1 MSNFMMNMISWI
13 LLLLV
18 ILTLYL
24 IDKINNL
31 AKMYEA
37 PKPEAPALPEFDTE
51 IPGDLLFAGLEGKK
65 LWDAMNGK
73 QTEGFDASMIDALR
87 PHYEPILREHI
98 VATFKDGLEE
108 VGGDESKVPSSMRKI
123 STVRGFIQSWLPPQH
138 LGSIYRAAL
147 EFAGTY
153 ANEPNPD
160 TLVRLKQTVDSV
172 VDMLYQRVGITN
184 EVPFS
189 DFLFEEVPVQ
199 DHQEDAML
207 ALTDESGK
215 SHVLGDG
222 LMPDS
227 AEREISP
234 EDLAQGLAH
243 VQAYEDQQRQEIAAE
258 TVEAVM
264 FPGPEESPE
273 SESMVVTEP
282 EMAFESPIDE
292 AQPEAVAVL
301 PAEQEAEAKPV

>member
-1 MSNFMMNMISWI
+1 MSNFMMNMISWV

-24 IDKINNL
+24 IDKINHL

-37 PKPEAPALPEFDTE
+37 PKPETPGMPGMSEFEAD
-51 IPGDLLFAGLEGKK
+51 IPGDLLFSGLEGKK

-73 QTEGFDASMIDALR
+73 QVEGFDATLIEALR

-98 VATFKDGLEE
+98 TSTFKDGLEE
-108 VGGDESKVPSSMRKI
+108 AGGDESKVPSSLRKI

-138 LGSIYRAAL
+138 LGSIYRSAL

-153 ANEPNPD
+153 ANDPNPEV
-160 TLVRLKQTVDSV
+160 LLRLQQTVDSV

-189 DFLFEEVPVQ
+189 EFLFEDMPV
-199 DHQEDAML
+199 HETEDAML
-207 ALTDESGK
+207 ALTDESRK
-215 SHVLGDG
+215 AEVLGNG
-222 LMPDS
+222 LLEDS
-227 AEREISP
+227 DERELTP
-234 EDLAQGLAH
+234 EELAQGREH
-243 VQAYEDQQRQEIAAE
+243 VQAYEDELRQEVAAE

-264 FPGPEESPE
+264 H
-273 SESMVVTEP
+273 
-282 EMAFESPIDE
+282 
-292 AQPEAVAVL
+292 PEAVAEVL
-301 PAEQEAEAKPV
+301 PEEAHAAEAKPA

>member
-24 IDKINNL
+24 IDKINHL

-37 PKPEAPALPEFDTE
+37 PKPEAPSVPEFETE
-51 IPGDLLFAGLEGKK
+51 IPGDLLFSGLEGKK

-73 QTEGFDASMIDALR
+73 QVEGFDATLIDALR

-98 VATFKDGLEE
+98 TATFKDGLEE
-108 VGGDESKVPSSMRKI
+108 VGGDESKVPSSMRQI
-123 STVRGFIQSWLPPQH
+123 STARGFIQSWLPPQH

-147 EFAGTY
+147 EFAGSY
-153 ANEPNPD
+153 ANDPNPEV
-160 TLVRLKQTVDSV
+160 LLRLQQTVDSV

-189 DFLFEEVPVQ
+189 EFLLQDVPVA
-199 DHQEDAML
+199 DAPESEDAML
-207 ALTDESGK
+207 ALTDESANAN
-215 SHVLGDG
+215 VLGNG
-222 LMPDS
+222 VLEDS
-227 AEREISP
+227 DERTLTP
-234 EDLAQGLAH
+234 EELAQGLEH
-243 VQAYEDQQRQEIAAE
+243 VQAYEDEMRQEVAAE

-264 FPGPEESPE
+264 HPDDMPLEAH
-273 SESMVVTEP
+273 T
-282 EMAFESPIDE
+282 DE
-292 AQPEAVAVL
+292 HVI
-301 PAEQEAEAKPV
+301 EAKPA

>member
-1 MSNFMMNMISWI
+1 MSNFMMNMISWV

-24 IDKINNL
+24 IDKINHL

-37 PKPEAPALPEFDTE
+37 PKPETTGGVPEFETE
-51 IPGDLLFAGLEGKK
+51 IPGDLLFSGLEGKK

-73 QTEGFDASMIDALR
+73 QVEGFDASMIEALR

-98 VATFKDGLEE
+98 TATFKDGLEE

-123 STVRGFIQSWLPPQH
+123 STVRGHIQSWLPPQH
-138 LGSIYRAAL
+138 LGSIYRSAI
-147 EFAGTY
+147 EFAGSY
-153 ANEPNPD
+153 ANDPNPEV
-160 TLVRLKQTVDSV
+160 LVRLQQTVDSV

-189 DFLFEEVPVQ
+189 EFLFEDMPVP
-199 DHQEDAML
+199 DAEDAML

-215 SHVLGDG
+215 AEVLGDG
-222 LMPDS
+222 LQEDS
-227 AEREISP
+227 DERELTP
-234 EDLAQGLAH
+234 EELAQGLEH
-243 VQAYEDQQRQEIAAE
+243 VQAYEDELRQEVAAE

-264 FPGPEESPE
+264 HPEPVAEVLPEEE
-273 SESMVVTEP
+273 RM
-282 EMAFESPIDE
+282 
-292 AQPEAVAVL
+292 
-301 PAEQEAEAKPV
+301 AEAKPA

>member
-24 IDKINNL
+24 IDKINHL

-37 PKPEAPALPEFDTE
+37 PKPQAPALPEFEAE
-51 IPGDLLFAGLEGKK
+51 IPGDLLFSGLEGKK

-73 QTEGFDASMIDALR
+73 QVDGFDASMIDALR

-98 VATFKDGLEE
+98 TATFKDGLEE

-123 STVRGFIQSWLPPQH
+123 STVRGYIQSWLPPQH

-147 EFAGTY
+147 EFAGSY
-153 ANEPNPD
+153 ANDPEPE

-172 VDMLYQRVGITN
+172 VDMLYQRVSITN

-189 DFLFEEVPVQ
+189 DFLFEVVPVA
-199 DHQEDAML
+199 DEADDTLL
-207 ALTDESGK
+207 ALTDESNRPEM
-215 SHVLGDG
+215 LGEG
-222 LMPDS
+222 LLEDS
-227 AEREISP
+227 DERTPTP
-234 EDLAQGLAH
+234 EELAQGLAH
-243 VQAYEDQQRQEIAAE
+243 VQAYEDQQRQEVAAE

-264 FPGPEESPE
+264 HPEDLPVEQAE
-273 SESMVVTEP
+273 VD
-282 EMAFESPIDE
+282 A
-292 AQPEAVAVL
+292 AVEVK
-301 PAEQEAEAKPV
+301 PA

>member
-24 IDKINNL
+24 IDKINHL

-37 PKPEAPALPEFDTE
+37 PQPEAPSLPDFGTE
-51 IPGDLLFAGLEGKK
+51 VPGDLLFSGLEGKK

-73 QTEGFDASMIDALR
+73 QVEGFDATLIDALR

-98 VATFKDGLEE
+98 TATFKDGLEE
-108 VGGDESKVPSSMRKI
+108 VGGDESKVPSSLRKI

-138 LGSIYRAAL
+138 LGSIYRSAI
-147 EFAGTY
+147 EFAGSY
-153 ANEPNPD
+153 ANDPD
-160 TLVRLKQTVDSV
+160 PEVLLRLKQTVDSV

-189 DFLFEEVPVQ
+189 EFLFDEVELPAA
-199 DHQEDAML
+199 HTETEDAML
-207 ALTDESGK
+207 ALTDESG
-215 SHVLGDG
+215 SATVLGDG
-222 LMPDS
+222 LLENS
-227 AEREISP
+227 TERELTP
-234 EDLAQGLAH
+234 EELAQGLEH

-258 TVEAVM
+258 TIEAVM
-264 FPGPEESPE
+264 
-273 SESMVVTEP
+273 
-282 EMAFESPIDE
+282 
-292 AQPEAVAVL
+292 QPEPTPDVLQDTETLEAGVAE
-301 PAEQEAEAKPV
+301 PAAEAKPA

>member
-1 MSNFMMNMISWI
+1 

-24 IDKINNL
+24 IDKINHL

-37 PKPEAPALPEFDTE
+37 PKPETPDVPEFETE
-51 IPGDLLFAGLEGKK
+51 LPGDLLFSGLEGKK

-73 QTEGFDASMIDALR
+73 QVEGFDASLVDALR

-98 VATFKDGLEE
+98 IATFKDGLEE
-108 VGGDESKVPSSMRKI
+108 VGGDESKVPSSLRKI

-138 LGSIYRAAL
+138 LGSIYRSAL

-153 ANEPNPD
+153 ANDPNPEV
-160 TLVRLKQTVDSV
+160 LLRLQQTVDSV

-189 DFLFEEVPVQ
+189 EFLFEDMPVP
-199 DHQEDAML
+199 DTEDAML

-215 SHVLGDG
+215 AEVLGDG
-222 LMPDS
+222 LLEDS
-227 AEREISP
+227 DERELTP
-234 EDLAQGLAH
+234 EELAQGRAH
-243 VQAYEDQQRQEIAAE
+243 AQAYEDELRQEVAAE

-264 FPGPEESPE
+264 HPEP
-273 SESMVVTEP
+273 
-282 EMAFESPIDE
+282 MAE
-292 AQPEAVAVL
+292 VL
-301 PAEQEAEAKPV
+301 PQEEHAAEAKPA

>member
-24 IDKINNL
+24 IDKINHL

-37 PKPEAPALPEFDTE
+37 PKPDTTPAVPDFGSE
-51 IPGDLLFAGLEGKK
+51 IPGDLLFSGLEGKK

-73 QTEGFDASMIDALR
+73 QVEGFDATLIDALR

-98 VATFKDGLEE
+98 TTTFKDGLEE

-123 STVRGFIQSWLPPQH
+123 ATVRGHIQSWLPPQH
-138 LGSIYRAAL
+138 LGSIYRSAL

-153 ANEPNPD
+153 ANDPNPD
-160 TLVRLKQTVDSV
+160 SLVRLKQTVDSV
-172 VDMLYQRVGITN
+172 VDMLYQRVGIIN

-189 DFLFEEVPVQ
+189 DFLFEEMPI
-199 DHQEDAML
+199 EDELPAEEAML
-207 ALTDESGK
+207 SITDQSARAE
-215 SHVLGDG
+215 VLGDG
-222 LMPDS
+222 LLENSD
-227 AEREISP
+227 ERELTP
-234 EDLAQGLAH
+234 EELAQGYEHA
-243 VQAYEDQQRQEIAAE
+243 QAYEDVQRQDIAAE

-264 FPGPEESPE
+264 VDEPATDVEFVDEQAHELE
-273 SESMVVTEP
+273 SETK
-282 EMAFESPIDE
+282 
-292 AQPEAVAVL
+292 
-301 PAEQEAEAKPV
+301 PA

>member
-1 MSNFMMNMISWI
+1 MSNFMMNMISWV

-24 IDKINNL
+24 IDKINHL

-37 PKPEAPALPEFDTE
+37 PKPETTGGLPEFETE
-51 IPGDLLFAGLEGKK
+51 IPGDLLFSGLEGKK

-73 QTEGFDASMIDALR
+73 QVEGFDASMIEALR

-98 VATFKDGLEE
+98 IATFKDGLEE
-108 VGGDESKVPSSMRKI
+108 VGGDESKVPSSLRKI

-138 LGSIYRAAL
+138 LGSIYRSAI
-147 EFAGTY
+147 EFAGSY
-153 ANEPNPD
+153 ANDPNPEV
-160 TLVRLKQTVDSV
+160 LVRLQQTVDSV

-189 DFLFEEVPVQ
+189 EFLFEDMPVP
-199 DHQEDAML
+199 DAEDAML

-215 SHVLGDG
+215 AEVLGEG
-222 LMPDS
+222 LLEDS
-227 AEREISP
+227 DERELTP
-234 EDLAQGLAH
+234 EELAQGLEH
-243 VQAYEDQQRQEIAAE
+243 VQAYEDELRQEVAAE

-264 FPGPEESPE
+264 HPEPVAEVLPEEGH
-273 SESMVVTEP
+273 M
-282 EMAFESPIDE
+282 
-292 AQPEAVAVL
+292 
-301 PAEQEAEAKPV
+301 AEAKPA

>member
-1 MSNFMMNMISWI
+1 MSNFMMNMISWV

-24 IDKINNL
+24 IDKINHL

-37 PKPEAPALPEFDTE
+37 PKPETPGLPEFETE
-51 IPGDLLFAGLEGKK
+51 IPGDLLFSGLEGKK

-73 QTEGFDASMIDALR
+73 EVEGFDASMIEALR

-98 VATFKDGLEE
+98 TATFKDGLEE

-123 STVRGFIQSWLPPQH
+123 DTVRGHIQSWLPPQH
-138 LGSIYRAAL
+138 LGSIYRSAL

-153 ANEPNPD
+153 ANDPNPD
-160 TLVRLKQTVDSV
+160 TLLRLKQTVDSV

-189 DFLFEEVPVQ
+189 EFLFEEIELPEDEPDAQ
-199 DHQEDAML
+199 DAML
-207 ALTDESGK
+207 ALTDESGNPN
-215 SHVLGDG
+215 VLGDG
-222 LMPDS
+222 VLEDS
-227 AEREISP
+227 SERDITP
-234 EDLAQGLAH
+234 EELAQGLEH
-243 VQAYEDQQRQEIAAE
+243 VQAYEDEQRQEIAAE

-264 FPGPEESPE
+264 
-273 SESMVVTEP
+273 V
-282 EMAFESPIDE
+282 DE
-292 AQPEAVAVL
+292 AAPVQEEAAEEASLEVK
-301 PAEQEAEAKPV
+301 PA